1 MSEPLPTADRR
12 PPTRLQRDTKIVLA
26 VVAAIP
32 ALILGASAL
41 CSWAIAHGASMQWR
55 VLFRMMCHGRVERCF
70 ELFGAPMPICARCT
84 GIYLG
89 LLAGVAAFKLIPLLR
104 ERVMRTVAFVA
115 ILPLGLDGVT
125 QLLGFRE
132 SVNPLRVATGVIA
145 GLAFGLW
152 ILSAVERRDDALF
165 TTS

>member
-1 MSEPLPTADRR
+1 MK
-12 PPTRLQRDTKIVLA
+12 RDTKIVVA
-26 VVAAIP
+26 FIAAIP
-32 ALILGASAL
+32 SVILAASTL
-41 CSWAIAHGASMQWR
+41 CSWAIAQGASMQWR

-70 ELFGAPMPICARCT
+70 FLFDVPMPICARCT

-89 LLAGVAAFKLIPLLR
+89 MLAGVAAFPLIPMLR
-104 ERVMRTVAFVA
+104 ERVMRIVALVA

-125 QLLGFRE
+125 QLMGFRE

-152 ILSAVERRDDALF
+152 ILSAVERRGDALF
-165 TTS
+165 TAS